1 MKRQANQEYNNQS
14 QHHIVNTQCQKV
26 SKQQNRNHYQKSK
39 QEKRHYIDN
48 RNKDVKEQDLIELF
62 GFNSTTY
69 LQENCRVDLQLEENG
84 KNKGFGFAVM
94 PEHVQKEL
102 LKLPRDRV
110 PLQCNHH

>member
-1 MKRQANQEYNNQS
+1 M
-14 QHHIVNTQCQKV
+14 
-26 SKQQNRNHYQKSK
+26 
-39 QEKRHYIDN
+39 
-48 RNKDVKEQDLIELF
+48 L
-62 GFNSTTY
+62 TY
-69 LQENCRVDLQLEENG
+69 QLEENG

>member
-1 MKRQANQEYNNQS
+1 MLK
-14 QHHIVNTQCQKV
+14 
-26 SKQQNRNHYQKSK
+26 
-39 QEKRHYIDN
+39 
-48 RNKDVKEQDLIELF
+48 NKILSSFLALIQLH
-62 GFNSTTY
+62 TCRKTVVLTY
-69 LQENCRVDLQLEENG
+69 QLEENG